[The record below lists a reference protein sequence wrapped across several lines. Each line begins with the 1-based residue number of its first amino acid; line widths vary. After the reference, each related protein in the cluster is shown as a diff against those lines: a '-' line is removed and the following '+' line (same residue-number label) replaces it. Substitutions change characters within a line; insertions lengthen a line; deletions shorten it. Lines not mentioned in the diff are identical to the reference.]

1 MTNPVPAPRRPRP
14 TAGEL
19 FHETRWLITDLPRF
33 AAAPFYRSRHL
44 RWGATD
50 DEVRA
55 SMPGDEVITNPKYLA
70 ARAITIDAPPSAV
83 WPWLVQVGCLRA
95 GFYAHGLLD
104 NLGYP
109 SSWTILPEFQRLEIG
124 QWVPM
129 SPTPSETTAFK
140 VAGFEV
146 NRWLLWKQPLSTWS
160 WMLTPT
166 PAGSTRLV
174 TRLRTDVDWHHPA
187 ISTLT
192 TVLNEFGDYPMMRRM
207 LLGIA
212 DRAEA
217 TPPPGAGYAG

>member
-1 MTNPVPAPRRPRP
+1 MSRSEPAPRRPRP
-14 TAGEL
+14 TAAEL
-19 FHETRWLITDLPRF
+19 LHEIRSVIIDLPRF
-33 AAAPFYRSRHL
+33 ATAPLYRRRHL

-55 SMPGDEVITNPKYLA
+55 SMPGDEIITNPKYLA
-70 ARAITIDAPPSAV
+70 TRAITIEAPPSAV

-95 GFYAHGLLD
+95 GFYAHDLLD
-104 NLGYP
+104 NLGHP

-146 NRWLLWKQPLSTWS
+146 DRWLLWKQPLSTWS
-160 WMLTPT
+160 WVLRPT
-166 PAGSTRLV
+166 AADSTRLV
-174 TRLRTDVDWHHPA
+174 TRLRTDVNWHRPA

-192 TVLNEFGDYPMMRRM
+192 TVLNELGDYPMMRRM
-207 LLGIA
+207 LLGIR
-212 DRAEA
+212 DRVEA
-217 TPPPGAGYAG
+217 TPLPGTGYAS